1 LIKVFGKKKR
11 VITFAAP
18 KGKNVPGVLLKKGQI
33 TGENIEDIVD
43 QHLVQK
49 KRLGADFL

>member
-18 KGKNVPGVLLKKGQI
+18 KGKNVPGVLVKKGHL
-33 TGENIEDIVD
+33 TGKNIEIIVH